1 MPHSRD
7 ARYEVM
13 ANDDDY
19 DPANPK
25 FIKPAT
31 QEQMEH
37 ASTEQLGQQI
47 ERLETMVER
56 RSDSKSKTF
65 QHYEH
70 VLAEMRYEAG
80 RGSKGTHV
88 RMRSDPAKRGDN
100 PVTDTDPIHPAT
112 LRTFTHARIRS
123 APVGVSG
130 CDIVPQD
137 DKPLHINRVQ
147 RTVHSSPGEQLIEST
162 RTLSYG
168 ALLGPAVRP
177 PACVSPKMVPNPARG
192 PLTRL
197 GRGPPLPHP
206 STPHMTPGEQLRN
219 ASCLSPKSPQK
230 GAMQRKRPSTP
241 PLAKSLGPTLG
252 GRRSQGNFVGG
263 MCGDLADESIN
274 EFVVPSLSRP
284 CIGARVSGVTHLMHL

>member
-1 MPHSRD
+1 MWHSKD
-7 ARYEVM
+7 TRYEVM

-25 FIKPAT
+25 YITPAT
-31 QEQMEH
+31 QDEMEH
-37 ASTEQLGQQI
+37 ASTQQLGQQI

-56 RSDSKSKTF
+56 RSDSNSETF

-80 RGSKGTHV
+80 RGSKSTHV

-100 PVTDTDPIHPAT
+100 PVTDSDPIHPAT

-130 CDIVPQD
+130 CDIVPSD
-137 DKPLHINRVQ
+137 DKPLHMNRVQ
-147 RTVHSSPGEQLIEST
+147 RTVRSSPGEQLSEST
-162 RTLSYG
+162 RNFAYSPLM
-168 ALLGPAVRP
+168 GPAVRP
-177 PACVSPKMVPNPARG
+177 PACLSPKLVPNPARG

-197 GRGPPLPHP
+197 GRGPHP
-206 STPHMTPGEQLRN
+206 SAPTMSPGEQLRN
-219 ASCLSPKSPQK
+219 AAACLSPKSPQK
-230 GAMQRKRPSTP
+230 GTMQRRRPSTP
-241 PLAKSLGPTLG
+241 PLAKSLGPSLG

-284 CIGARVSGVTHLMHL
+284 CIGARVPGVTHLMHL